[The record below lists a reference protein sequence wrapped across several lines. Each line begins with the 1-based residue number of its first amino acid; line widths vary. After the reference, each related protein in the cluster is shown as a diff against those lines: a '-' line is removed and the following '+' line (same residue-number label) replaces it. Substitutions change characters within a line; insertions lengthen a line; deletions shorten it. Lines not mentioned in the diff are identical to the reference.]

1 MLKKNFLLSPGP
13 SKVPESVML
22 EMAQPIFH
30 HRTPQ
35 YQAIF
40 KNVTDDLKYLFRT
53 ENDVFVFCSSGTG
66 ALEASMIS
74 FLSPGDKV
82 ITVNGGKFG
91 ERFGLIGKA
100 YGIECDVIDVEWG
113 KAVDPKV
120 IEEKLKKD
128 PSIKAVYTT
137 LCETSTGV
145 LNDIKAIGDIVS
157 QTPAILVCD
166 AVSGLG
172 ADMIETDA
180 WKVDVVASGSQKGL
194 MLPPGLAFMSV
205 SKKAMALVDS
215 STIPSFYFDL
225 KRYKKSLDKN
235 DVPWTPAITLVLG
248 LQKVLGMVKEEGIE
262 NIWQRHARLA
272 AATRK
277 AMQALGLKLLAPDA
291 PSNAVTSVMIP
302 DGVDGGKFV
311 KTVRD
316 ELGITLAGGQDHLKG
331 KIFRIAHMGYCNQYD
346 MVVGI
351 SAIEEA
357 LKLGGYSFEVGAG
370 LKAFETEWLS

>member
-1 MLKKNFLLSPGP
+1 VLKKNFLLSPGP

-40 KNVTDDLKYLFRT
+40 KQVTDDLKYLFRT
-53 ENDVFVFCSSGTG
+53 QNDVFVFCASGTG

-100 YGIECDVIDVEWG
+100 YGIDCDVIDVEWG
-113 KAVDPKV
+113 HAVDPKI
-120 IEEKLKKD
+120 IEDKLKKD

-157 QTPAILVCD
+157 RTQAILVCD

-172 ADMIETDA
+172 ADMLETDA

-194 MLPPGLAFMSV
+194 MLPPGLAFLSV
-205 SKKAMALVDS
+205 SKKAMDLVAS

-225 KRYKKSLDKN
+225 KRYKKSLDNN
-235 DVPWTPAITLVLG
+235 DVPWTPAISLVLG
-248 LQKVLGMVKEEGIE
+248 LQKVLGMIKEEGIE
-262 NIWQRHARLA
+262 NIWSRHAKLA
-272 AATRK
+272 RATRK
-277 AMQALGLKLLAPDA
+277 AMESLGLSLLAVA
-291 PSNAVTSVMIP
+291 PSNAVTSVMVP
-302 DGVDGGKFV
+302 ESVNGAKFV
-311 KTVRD
+311 KTLRD

-351 SAIEEA
+351 SAIEEG
-357 LKLGGYSFEVGAG
+357 LKLGGYSFDVGAG

>member
-1 MLKKNFLLSPGP
+1 VLKKNFLLSPGP

-40 KNVTDDLKYLFRT
+40 KQVTDDLKYLFRT
-53 ENDVFVFCSSGTG
+53 QNDVFVFCASGTG

-100 YGIECDVIDVEWG
+100 YGIDCDVIDVEWG
-113 KAVDPKV
+113 HAVDPKI
-120 IEEKLKKD
+120 IEDKLKKD

-157 QTPAILVCD
+157 RTQAILVCD

-172 ADMIETDA
+172 ADMLETDA

-194 MLPPGLAFMSV
+194 MLPPGLAFLSV
-205 SKKAMALVDS
+205 SKKAMDLVAS

-225 KRYKKSLDKN
+225 KRYKKSLDNN
-235 DVPWTPAITLVLG
+235 DVPWTPAISLVLG
-248 LQKVLGMVKEEGIE
+248 LQKVLGMIKEEGIE
-262 NIWQRHARLA
+262 NIWSRHAKLA
-272 AATRK
+272 RATRK
-277 AMQALGLKLLAPDA
+277 AMESLGLSLLAVA
-291 PSNAVTSVMIP
+291 PSNAVTSVMVP
-302 DGVDGGKFV
+302 ESVNGGKFV
-311 KTVRD
+311 KTLRD

-351 SAIEEA
+351 SAIEEG
-357 LKLGGYSFEVGAG
+357 LKLGGYSFDVGAG